1 MMLLKS
7 LGCLQCLPRM
17 LQLGVPLCTVAHAAP
32 DRFVVVI
39 YAAGHAGAGWGGCIV
54 ALVREEQVQAFV
66 EQLRQQYY
74 LPRVQ
79 AGRLQAEEVEACC
92 FMSTPAAG
100 ARVWRSS

>member
-1 MMLLKS
+1 MALS
-7 LGCLQCLPRM
+7 S
-17 LQLGVPLCTVAHAAP
+17 
-32 DRFVVVI
+32 
-39 YAAGHAGAGWGGCIV
+39 AAGHAGAGWGGCIV
-54 ALVREEQVQAFV
+54 ALVREQQVQAFT

-79 AGRLQAEEVEACC
+79 AGLLQAEQVAACC